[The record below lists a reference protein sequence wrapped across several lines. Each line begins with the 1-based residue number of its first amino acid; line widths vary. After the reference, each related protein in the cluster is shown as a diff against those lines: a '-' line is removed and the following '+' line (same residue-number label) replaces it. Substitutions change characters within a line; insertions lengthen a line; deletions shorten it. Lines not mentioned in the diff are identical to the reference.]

1 MHADAF
7 MDYDDDILRSM
18 ADKSEVYCLQICI
31 FEEAK
36 RQGPSGLILRTDNG
50 GNYHRIG
57 LFHFR
62 PLEIYDIE
70 EDESADITNLV
81 GDAQGAQR
89 AASESFEN
97 SILETV
103 III

>member
-1 MHADAF
+1 
-7 MDYDDDILRSM
+7 M
-18 ADKSEVYCLQICI
+18 ADLPEVYCLQICI
-31 FEEAK
+31 FEEAN
-36 RQGPSGLILRTDNG
+36 QLGPSGLILRTGNG

-57 LFHFR
+57 VFHFR

-70 EDESADITNLV
+70 EDEVPDITIRV
-81 GDAQGAQR
+81 RDAQGAQR

-97 SILETV
+97 STPETV